1 MRRGF
6 VLPALRIGS
15 DSPRLQRMGYASIIE
30 TKEQRAIA
38 HLPQVA
44 ENNTPRLMDAAGE
57 CFLYYEFRQMY
68 IYCSIEGLGFAQPR
82 NDEENSMTAM
92 LNVSPTQLLSP
103 ATDELKLISLSQQG
117 DTDALA
123 SLYAC
128 YVARITRYV
137 YFRVTD
143 HELAEDITSRIFLR
157 MLEKLG
163 TYQAGQSPVI
173 AWLYRMAHNAVID
186 HYRTKKTFVSL
197 DDVHPAEARQE
208 DGIEEKLELQ
218 IKSQQLREALQLLT
232 EEQQRVLVLKFIDGL
247 STREIARQLG
257 KRQGAVRGLQMRAL
271 QRLAKCP
278 SLQRE
283 QLLWSAV

>member
-1 MRRGF
+1 
-6 VLPALRIGS
+6 
-15 DSPRLQRMGYASIIE
+15 
-30 TKEQRAIA
+30 
-38 HLPQVA
+38 
-44 ENNTPRLMDAAGE
+44 
-57 CFLYYEFRQMY
+57 
-68 IYCSIEGLGFAQPR
+68 
-82 NDEENSMTAM
+82 MTAM
-92 LNVSPTQLLSP
+92 LSFSTSDLLNP

-117 DTDALA
+117 DAEA
-123 SLYAC
+123 FARLYSC
-128 YVARITRYV
+128 YLERITRYV

-143 HELAEDITSRIFLR
+143 HELAEDITSRIFLK
-157 MLEKLG
+157 MLEKLD
-163 TYQAGQSPVI
+163 TFQVRQSPVI

-197 DDVHPAEARQE
+197 DDVHPAELRQE

-218 IKSQQLREALQLLT
+218 IKSQQLRAALQLLT
-232 EEQQRVLVLKFIDGL
+232 EEQKRVLVLKFIDGL